1 MKLTQWNVALCGLV
15 LMASVAMS
23 CKDTSTIG
31 QNVAAPPEWSGSMQV
46 SLLADKVVPVGTVS
60 VSIEG
65 KTLKVTYQMSDGWS
79 LASTHLDIRDDWTQI
94 PQTKTHNPIPGQFLY
109 KGDHSAGTSTATYEA
124 PITWDPGVRL
134 YVAAQADVRSGA
146 GVSSGAWG
154 EGTRFTPRG
163 NWGTYFVFTPTV
175 QGVVEEGDNWQLRR
189 VAGVSGDGTNQ
200 AFDDSV
206 YLVQSQGGI
215 AAVPLP
221 EVIRENLQ
229 EIDEADQVLVISQ
242 KITNGIVASIAAGA
256 LTPEI
261 AAIAEPADSALAG
274 GTGPLSGCSD
284 RYVNFDRSISRSPK
298 VEPQTWEL
306 GENVDASLTFSADIS
321 LQATAG
327 IQLAIRRFRLFRWCI
342 PFAARFVDVHASASA
357 SLGTEAVV
365 EGEIQY
371 SDAFQKRFKP
381 VDLFYIPFMA
391 GPIPVW
397 LGFDL
402 PLSIGLDLSAR
413 LAATGRYTANQAAS
427 YSLSYV
433 CTTSGCTGSR
443 TYQLPTPVFT
453 VGLSGSV
460 EISPW
465 ADVGLRGYLYT
476 AEFASAKIGFRPYLR
491 GDLWGYLGNDCGDA
505 DADGSPDGVR
515 ALTFDL
521 DFEPTVNREFIFFGK
536 DSFGQLWT
544 GGRRHLLFRDLT
556 TSTAMSPMFAG
567 AASTGVATPTTYSLS
582 MRRCW
587 PYSDAVSYRMEWGD
601 GSVSQGSGSPT
612 AATELTHAWTGP
624 GTYAANAVSV
634 SDAHGRSL
642 GRATAR
648 AIEVR
653 APSGGVP
660 GAGLHLWLRGD
671 AGVVADG
678 AGRVSTWQD
687 QSTNGHHASM
697 SALTRQPQL
706 VSNALH
712 GKPVLRFFG
721 TQSLSFASPVSPT
734 QFSVFVVGLNR
745 KASFAS
751 MILGPGG
758 SSPNNQLR
766 WESSTEVL
774 FVGTDNNLPVITSN
788 IGDTRVYHALSAVYD
803 GATMTVFRDGGAR
816 STHAFATTGPWTFAS
831 IGSYYSSEFLE
842 GDLAEIIV
850 YDRPLSTAERD
861 QVQTYLRDKYGLP

>member
-1 MKLTQWNVALCGLV
+1 MKLKKWKGLLCGLV
-15 LMASVAMS
+15 FLAGATSG
-23 CKDTSTIG
+23 CKDDNTVG
-31 QNVAAPPEWSGSMQV
+31 QNVVSPPEWSGSMQV
-46 SLLADKVVPVGTVS
+46 PLLADKNVPVGTVS
-60 VSIEG
+60 VSIDGE
-65 KTLKVTYQMSDGWS
+65 TLKVTYETTGGWS
-79 LASTHLDIRDDWTQI
+79 LASTHLDVRDDWTKI
-94 PQTKTHNPIPGQFLY
+94 PQTKTHNPIPGHFLY
-109 KGDHSAGTSTATYEA
+109 KGDHATGTSTVAYEV

-134 YVAAQADVRSGA
+134 HLAAQADVRSGA
-146 GVSSGAWG
+146 GASAGAWG

-163 NWGTYFVFTPTV
+163 NWGMYFVFTPTV
-175 QGVVEEGDNWQLRR
+175 QEVIDEGDNWELRR

-200 AFDDSV
+200 PFDDSV
-206 YLVQSQGGI
+206 YLVQSQDGI

-221 EVIRENLQ
+221 AVIRDNLQ
-229 EIDEADQVLVISQ
+229 EVDEADQVLVISQ
-242 KITNGIVASIAAGA
+242 KITNGIMASIAAGE

-261 AAIAEPADSALAG
+261 AAIAELGDSVLAG
-274 GTGPLSGCSD
+274 GPSPLRHCSD
-284 RYVNFDRSISRSPK
+284 RYVNFDRTFSRSPK
-298 VEPQTWEL
+298 LDPQTWQL
-306 GENVDASLTFSADIS
+306 GKNVDASLTFSADITF
-321 LQATAG
+321 QAGAG
-327 IQLAIRRFRLFRWCI
+327 IQLAIRRFHLFRWCI

-371 SDAFQKRFKP
+371 SDTFQQRLRA
-381 VDLFYIPFMA
+381 VNLLYVPFMA

-413 LAATGRYTANQAAS
+413 LVATGRYTANQTAS
-427 YSLSYV
+427 YSLNYV
-433 CTTSGCTGSR
+433 CTTHGCTGTR

-465 ADVGLRGYLYT
+465 ADVGLRGYLYSSQ
-476 AEFASAKIGFRPYLR
+476 FASAKIGFRPYLR

-505 DADGSPDGVR
+505 DADGVPDSVR

-521 DFEPTVNREFIFFGK
+521 DFEPTVNREFVFFGK
-536 DSFGQLWT
+536 EDFEQIWT
-544 GGRRHLLFRDLT
+544 GERRHMSFRDLT

-567 AASTGVATPTTYSLS
+567 AASTTVSTPTTYSLS

-587 PYSDAVSYRMEWGD
+587 PYSDAVTYRMEWGD
-601 GSVSQGSGSPT
+601 GSVSQGSGAPT
-612 AATELTHAWTGP
+612 AATALTHAWAGP

-642 GRATAR
+642 GQATAR
-648 AIEVR
+648 SIEVR

-660 GAGLHLWLRGD
+660 GTGLHLWLRAD

-678 AGRVSTWQD
+678 SGLVSTWQD
-687 QSTNGHHASM
+687 QSSNGRHASM
-697 SALTRQPQL
+697 PTLARQPQL
-706 VSNALH
+706 IGNALN
-712 GKPVLRFFG
+712 GRPVLRFG
-721 TQSLSFASPVSPT
+721 GAHSLSFSTLVGPT
-734 QFSVFVVGLNR
+734 QFSVFFVGLNR
-745 KASFAS
+745 KTSFAS

-766 WESSTEVL
+766 WESGTEAL
-774 FVGTDNNLPVITSN
+774 FVGTSNELPVVTST

-803 GATMTVFRDGGAR
+803 GASMTVFRDGAVR
-816 STHAFATTGPWTFAS
+816 STHAFSTTGPWTFAS
-831 IGSYYSSEFLE
+831 VGSYYSSEFLE
-842 GDLAEIIV
+842 GDLAEIII
-850 YDRPLSTAERD
+850 YDRPLTAAERD